1 MNSREGILVIDVG
14 SSKCKASYYLAEG
27 TLSTATS
34 ARYDTVVFRE
44 NWVEQDPCE
53 IWNAVQQ
60 SVHHLTDKLRTSSE
74 KVGAVVLTG
83 QMHGVLPVDGEYSP
97 IGRLLTLRDAR
108 ATEEA
113 EWLQKS
119 VGAVQL
125 YKITGGIV
133 DASSPICKMLWLR
146 RKLPQVYENTKV
158 FMSVKDFI
166 RLQITGKIATDPTEA
181 AGMLLF
187 NIRERVWDQDLIET
201 CGLDHSKLPPIERP
215 EAIGG
220 YVTAKVARVLGI
232 SVGTPVFV
240 GAGDDIEFLGAG
252 LVEPGDTLEHIGTTG
267 SILTCC
273 QGADPDLTNGL
284 ELYPHV
290 DSRLTLIGGSTSNA
304 GGSLIWLAKL
314 LSEKKDEN
322 PPPLLENEL
331 TETVLIPP
339 LFLPYLTGERCPIW
353 DPKARGIFFGL
364 NLSHR
369 KDDLVRSV
377 YEGIAFSL
385 KHIMETIQNNGVPI
399 KSVRVADARAASQN
413 WMELRANIY
422 GKPIVTLENEDATS
436 LGAML
441 VAAVGLGH
449 YDDYEMA
456 VTKTVHTGKIVSPAK
471 KEIKK
476 KYERRFDLYQQL
488 YERNKDLFSESW
500 INTADS

>member
-27 TLSTATS
+27 TLIAATS
-34 ARYDTVVFRE
+34 AGYNTIVFRE
-44 NWVEQDPCE
+44 NWVEQDPYE

-74 KVGAVVLTG
+74 KIGAVVLTG

-125 YKITGGIV
+125 YRITGAII

-166 RLQITGKIATDPTEA
+166 RLQITGKIATDPIEA
-181 AGMLLF
+181 AGTLLF
-187 NIRERVWDQDLIET
+187 NIRERTWDQDLIET
-201 CGLDHSKLPPIERP
+201 CGLDHAKFPPIKSP
-215 EAIGG
+215 ETIGG

-232 SVGTPVFV
+232 PVGTPVFV

-273 QGADPDLTNGL
+273 QSADPDLTNGL

-304 GGSLIWLAKL
+304 GGALLWLAQL
-314 LSEKKDEN
+314 LGERTDEN
-322 PPPLLENEL
+322 PLQLLENNFA
-331 TETVLIPP
+331 ETVSTPP

-353 DPKARGIFFGL
+353 DSKARGIFFGL

-377 YEGIAFSL
+377 YEGIGFSL
-385 KHIMETIQNNGVPI
+385 KHIMETIQNNGVAI
-399 KSVRVADARAASQN
+399 KSVRVANAQAASQN
-413 WMELRANIY
+413 WIQLRANIY
-422 GKPIVTLENEDATS
+422 GKPIVALENEDATS

-441 VAAVGLGH
+441 VAAVGLG
-449 YDDYEMA
+449 YYEDYAMA
-456 VTKTVHTGKIVSPAK
+456 VTRAVHTEKTVGPAK
-471 KEIKK
+471 KDIGKH
-476 KYERRFDLYQQL
+476 YERRFKLYRQL
-488 YERNKDLFSESW
+488 YERNKDFFRKL
-500 INTADS
+500 DQKCG